1 MKPEFSLLSFIKSF
15 IININLQIIQIFK
28 RKCQR
33 NNNKR

>member
-33 NNNKR
+33 INNKR